1 MDGLL
6 AVLSQSDIATYLR
19 FSRWGYAAVNTTHV
33 FGIALLV
40 GAIVPLDLRLM
51 GAWQGI
57 AHRDLARV
65 LVPVAGAGLAIAIV
79 TGVLLFSVRAGEYAG
94 LGVFWAKMSL
104 LALGAASA
112 LVAHLWFGRWL
123 ETASGRQL
131 FRIGAVS
138 LICWVGVLVAGRMI
152 AFSGAS

>member
-51 GAWQGI
+51 GAWPGI
-57 AHRDLARV
+57 AHRDLTRV

-79 TGVLLFSVRAGEYAG
+79 TGVLLFSVRADEYAG
-94 LGVFWAKMSL
+94 LGVFWAKMAL

-123 ETASGRQL
+123 ETASRWQL

>member
-6 AVLSQSDIATYLR
+6 TALSQSDIATYLR
-19 FSRWGYAAVNTTHV
+19 LSRWGYAAVNTTHV

-51 GAWQGI
+51 GAWPGV

-65 LVPVAGAGLAIAIV
+65 LVPVAAAGLVIAV
-79 TGVLLFSVRAGEYAG
+79 GTGALLFSVRAGDYAG
-94 LGVFWAKMSL
+94 LGVFWPKMAL
-104 LALGAASA
+104 LTVGAGAALS
-112 LVAHLWFGRWL
+112 AHLWFGQWL
-123 ETASGRQL
+123 ERATRRQL
-131 FRIGAVS
+131 FCIGAVS

-152 AFSGAS
+152 AFSDAS

>member
-51 GAWQGI
+51 GAWPGI
-57 AHRDLARV
+57 AHRDLTRV

-79 TGVLLFSVRAGEYAG
+79 TGVLLFSVRAGEYAS
-94 LGVFWAKMSL
+94 LGVFWVKLAL

-123 ETASGRQL
+123 EKASRRQL
-131 FRIGAVS
+131 FRVGAVS

>member
-51 GAWQGI
+51 GAWPGI
-57 AHRDLARV
+57 AHRDLTRV
-65 LVPVAGAGLAIAIV
+65 LVPVAGVGLTLAVV
-79 TGVLLFSVRAGEYAG
+79 TGALLFGVRADEYAG
-94 LGVFWAKMSL
+94 LGVFWAKMAL
-104 LALGAASA
+104 LAVGAVSA
-112 LVAHLWFGRWL
+112 LSAHLWFGRWL
-123 ETASGRQL
+123 ETASRRQL